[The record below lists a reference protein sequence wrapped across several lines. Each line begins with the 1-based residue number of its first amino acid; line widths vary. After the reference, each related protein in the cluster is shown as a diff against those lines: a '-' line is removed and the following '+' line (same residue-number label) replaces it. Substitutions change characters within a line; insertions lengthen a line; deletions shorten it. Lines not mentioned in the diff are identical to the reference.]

1 MDLVIVL
8 SLMLLGI
15 ILFVLEM
22 FLIPGVTVAAVAGGV
37 AVTTSIIYAYKMG
50 SFVGTL
56 TLVFGLAAMTFF
68 IWLIARS
75 RFMDKMSLKA
85 TIEGKVDV
93 FKELAIKE
101 GDEGVTISRLAPMGK
116 VKVNG
121 LVVEAKTEGGFV
133 DENTPVVVLKV
144 FKSNVQVRPVE

>member
-1 MDLVIVL
+1 MDLVVVL

-22 FLIPGVTVAAVAGGV
+22 FLIPGVTVAAVAGTI
-37 AVTTSIIYAYKMG
+37 AVVTSIIYAYKMG
-50 SFVGTL
+50 SFIGTM

-75 RFMDKMSLKA
+75 RFLDKMSLKT

-101 GDEGVTISRLAPMGK
+101 GDKGVTISRLAPMGK

-121 LVVEAKTEGGFV
+121 LTVEAKTEGGFV
-133 DENTPVVVLKV
+133 DENTSVVVLKV
-144 FKSNVQVRPVE
+144 FQSNILVKPVE

>member
-15 ILFVLEM
+15 ILFILEM

-56 TLVFGLAAMTFF
+56 TLVFGLVAMTVF

-75 RFMDKMSLKA
+75 RFLDRMSLKT

-133 DENTPVVVLKV
+133 DENTPVVVVKV
-144 FKSNVQVRPVE
+144 FKTNILVRIVD

>member
-15 ILFVLEM
+15 ILFILEM
-22 FLIPGVTVAAVAGGV
+22 FLIPGVTIAAVAGTV

-50 SFVGTL
+50 TFVGTL
-56 TLVFGLAAMTFF
+56 TLFFGLAAMTSF

-75 RFMDKMSLKA
+75 RFLDRMSLKT

-144 FKSNVQVRPVE
+144 FQSNVLVKPVK